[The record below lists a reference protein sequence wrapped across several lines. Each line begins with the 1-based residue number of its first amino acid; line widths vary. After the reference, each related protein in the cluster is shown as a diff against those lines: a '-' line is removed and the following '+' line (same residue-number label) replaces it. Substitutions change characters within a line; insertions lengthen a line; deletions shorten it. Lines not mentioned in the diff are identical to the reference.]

1 MSRCDECGF
10 DWEMPAGEVV
20 TVIARL
26 GATYRSRLHDFI
38 APARARH
45 QPDLIRVRPE
55 PEVWSALE
63 YTAHMRDVVDFY
75 VGRIERVLHEN
86 RPTLPAVDFTSMA
99 ETCRYRDEDV
109 ETALD
114 ALDHRSTAASAQLGQ
129 LTAEDWSRVGLG
141 SQGGER
147 SVLSLAR
154 RLAHDGHHH
163 LMDLQR
169 GLTALTET

>member
-10 DWEMPAGEVV
+10 DLEMPADEVAAV
-20 TVIARL
+20 VARL
-26 GATYRSRLHDFI
+26 GAAYRGRLHDFI
-38 APARARH
+38 AQARARH

-55 PEVWSALE
+55 PAVWSALE

-75 VGRIERVLHEN
+75 IGRIERVLHEN

-99 ETCRYRDEDV
+99 EIRRYRDEDV

-114 ALDHRSTAASAQLGQ
+114 ALDRRATAASAQLGQ
-129 LTAEDWSRVGLG
+129 LAAEDWSRVGLG
-141 SQGGER
+141 SEGGER
-147 SVLSLAR
+147 SVLTLAR

-163 LMDLQR
+163 LVDLQR
-169 GLTALTET
+169 VLTAVTEA